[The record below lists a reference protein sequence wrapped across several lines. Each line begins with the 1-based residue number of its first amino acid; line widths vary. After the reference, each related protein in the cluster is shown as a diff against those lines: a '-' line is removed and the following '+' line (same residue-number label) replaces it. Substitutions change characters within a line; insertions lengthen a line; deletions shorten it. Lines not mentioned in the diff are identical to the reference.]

1 MWKHYALSTRRM
13 PYSRGLLRDCEIF
26 ANLRFPLYSLSYVC
40 VSSTASVMRSSGVS
54 RLQYAIPRTC
64 RLPTGIGTGE
74 YIFNC
79 SKYFLFNKIFFDKDL
94 DQSGFWCHQNI
105 FLPLKYFFYKSTWNI
120 SVCSNNYFGTQTSS
134 GGAPGEN
141 TASQFSCSE
150 DVAEQSSSSSSLVI
164 SDH

>member
-1 MWKHYALSTRRM
+1 MRTKLPVHYNLCIGDPISNITWKPSPCFWKFAI
-13 PYSRGLLRDCEIF
+13 LRC
-26 ANLRFPLYSLSYVC
+26 RLYSIRCVC
-40 VSSTASVMRSSGVS
+40 VSLIVSVVRSSGVS

-64 RLPTGIGTGE
+64 PLPTGIGTGE
-74 YIFNC
+74 YIVNC

-105 FLPLKYFFYKSTWNI
+105 FLPPKYFFYKSTWNI

-141 TASQFSCSE
+141 TAS
-150 DVAEQSSSSSSLVI
+150 
-164 SDH
+164 